1 MIKKSGKYIAF
12 VEEIIL
18 QNIFLE
24 LRHDQDR
31 LDFIKEVVNYFNI
44 YLNIKNNRFKTSKQK
59 KNYRNSSSSM
69 MEFCLSFNLKTGIGD
84 FL

>member
-24 LRHDQDR
+24 LRHDQNR
-31 LDFIKEVVNYFNI
+31 LDFIKEVVNYFNSH
-44 YLNIKNNRFKTSKQK
+44 LNINNNKFETSKQK
-59 KNYRNSSSSM
+59 KVT
-69 MEFCLSFNLKTGIGD
+69 ETDL
-84 FL
+84 